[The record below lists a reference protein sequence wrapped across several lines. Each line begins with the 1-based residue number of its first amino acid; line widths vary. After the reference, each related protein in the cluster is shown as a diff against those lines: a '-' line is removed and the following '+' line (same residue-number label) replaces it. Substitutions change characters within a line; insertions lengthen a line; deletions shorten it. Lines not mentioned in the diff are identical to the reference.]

1 MRWQGGRTGG
11 GIEDRRGMGGGRGQD
26 QGWIMGLSVLLG
38 PSLVLVADVLG
49 RVVLRPGE
57 LPVGIVTAF
66 IGAPVLVALARR
78 KKVSGL

>member
-1 MRWQGGRTGG
+1 MYAALQNANPHLKVYAKGEVPARFHFNDNPRIT
-11 GIEDRRGMGGGRGQD
+11 
-26 QGWIMGLSVLLG
+26 
-38 PSLVLVADVLG
+38 PLVLVADVLG